1 MCVVCLSCEFLLTDV
16 VVVFTDA
23 VSRVG
28 RYCTSFLFYNRTI
41 ITNYPNFSAAETPG
55 ESQIKYQ

>member
-41 ITNYPNFSAAETPG
+41 ITNFSAAETPG